1 MRAVTVPPVSAP
13 YRPGQPQWP
22 DNRQQRPDRPPPIQF
37 GQEPPPP
44 SPPGKSLVWG
54 MRVLG
59 LVAIAVVS
67 GLVWFYITNDS
78 SSTSSGNTGETTPQ
92 QPAGA
97 YEFTPYAKM
106 PKPDRVENCAEHAY
120 GKQVPPFLASTP
132 CDHLTRQLFV
142 TKVDGRTIYT
152 SVSVVTMKNE
162 AKAAALRDLTD
173 KDGTGNISDVVR
185 DKVVTI
191 DGLNGLSGHDGY
203 DAQQSGRD
211 VIVVESD
218 FAPKDKSS
226 DEQADEDILD
236 KVSTDALR
244 LGADLDSGTG

>member
-1 MRAVTVPPVSAP
+1 MRA
-13 YRPGQPQWP
+13 
-22 DNRQQRPDRPPPIQF
+22 
-37 GQEPPPP
+37 
-44 SPPGKSLVWG
+44 
-54 MRVLG
+54 LG

-67 GLVWFYITNDS
+67 GLVWFYINNDS
-78 SSTSSGNTGETTPQ
+78 SSTPSGNGGETTPQ

-97 YEFTPYAKM
+97 YEFTKYDKM

-132 CDHLTRQLFV
+132 CDHLTRQLYV
-142 TKVDGRTIYT
+142 TKDEGRTIYT
-152 SVSVVTMKNE
+152 SVSVITMKTE
-162 AKAAALRDLTD
+162 ANAAALRDLTD

-185 DKVVTI
+185 D
-191 DGLNGLSGHDGY
+191 GLVKIEGLGKLSAHDGY
-203 DAQQSGRD
+203 AARQSGRD

-226 DEQADEDILD
+226 DKKADEDVLD

-244 LGADLDSGTG
+244 LGADLDGGSGTG

>member
-1 MRAVTVPPVSAP
+1 VPHVSAP

-44 SPPGKSLVWG
+44 PPPGKSLVWG

-59 LVAIAVVS
+59 LV
-67 GLVWFYITNDS
+67 TNDS
-78 SSTSSGNTGETTPQ
+78 SSTPSGSSGETTPQ

-97 YEFTPYAKM
+97 YEFAPYEKM

-142 TKVDGRTIYT
+142 TKDDGRTVYT
-152 SVSVVTMKNE
+152 SVSVITMKNE

-185 DKVVTI
+185 D
-191 DGLNGLSGHDGY
+191 GLVKIEGLKGLSGHDGY
-203 DAQQSGRD
+203 AARQSGRD

-226 DEQADEDILD
+226 NKSADEDILD

-244 LGADLDSGTG
+244 LGADLDSSGTG